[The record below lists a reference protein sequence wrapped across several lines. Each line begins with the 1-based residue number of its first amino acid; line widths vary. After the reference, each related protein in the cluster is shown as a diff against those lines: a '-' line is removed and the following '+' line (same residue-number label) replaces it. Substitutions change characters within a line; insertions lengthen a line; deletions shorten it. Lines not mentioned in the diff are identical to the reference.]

1 MALLGI
7 ALISSGIFMWVKPNK
22 YEPNLKKQKHQI
34 YLNMAMSLLLGF
46 LAGIIEIFAMEK
58 GDNPTD
64 VLASINKKHKI
75 DVGANFKIAVN
86 DEFSQW
92 NIKLNNGDR
101 LVFIPP
107 VTGG

>member
-1 MALLGI
+1 MENTLQIRVIYFAKLRD
-7 ALISSGIFMWVKPNK
+7 LIGLD
-22 YEPNLKKQKHQI
+22 E
-34 YLNMAMSLLLGF
+34 
-46 LAGIIEIFAMEK
+46 EIFSMKK
-58 GDNPTD
+58 GDDPSD

-92 NIKLNNGDR
+92 DIKLKNGDR

>member
-1 MALLGI
+1 MENTLQIRVIYFAKLRD
-7 ALISSGIFMWVKPNK
+7 LIGLD
-22 YEPNLKKQKHQI
+22 E
-34 YLNMAMSLLLGF
+34 
-46 LAGIIEIFAMEK
+46 EIFSMEK

-92 NIKLNNGDR
+92 DVKLSNGDR